1 MREVQNK
8 KSRGPGQA
16 AFIFIFVTV
25 VLDMMAV
32 GIVAPVL
39 PKLIIEFEQGDVVRA
54 AGYVGLFAT
63 LWAAMQFIFAPIIG
77 AASDHFGRRPV
88 ILLSNLGLGLDY
100 LLMAL
105 APSVSWL
112 LIGRLVSGITSAS
125 YPTAG
130 AYIADVTAPQDRAA
144 RFGMLGAAFG
154 LGFIVGPA
162 LGGVLG
168 GIDLRLPFWVAGGL
182 SLANA
187 AYGFFILPESLP
199 VERRRRFSLRQ
210 AHVFGAIRL
219 LRSHGELLGLAGAL
233 FVMALAHEV
242 LPNIFVLYTDQRYGW
257 DESTVGAALAAV
269 GLGSVIVSTL
279 LVRPLVRRMGE
290 RRAAMLGLACGIVGC
305 CIFALAPTGGS
316 FLIGIAFVAMWG
328 LAGPSFQ
335 SLMSRRVDQTEQG
348 QLQGAI
354 GSIRALTGM
363 LGPLLFTQV
372 FAGSVRIGGPI
383 ALGAP
388 YFLAALLLLTALILG
403 ARVLPHGPARQ
414 HA

>member
-1 MREVQNK
+1 MQNND
-8 KSRGPGQA
+8 SRGPGQA

-39 PKLIIEFEQGDVVRA
+39 PKLVVEFEHGDVARA

-63 LWAAMQFIFAPIIG
+63 LWAAMQFIFAPLIG

-100 LLMAL
+100 LVMAL
-105 APSVSWL
+105 APSVGWL
-112 LIGRLVSGITSAS
+112 LVGRLVSGITSAS

-130 AYIADVTAPQDRAA
+130 AYIADVTRPEERAA
-144 RFGMLGAAFG
+144 KFGMLGAAFG

-162 LGGVLG
+162 LGGWLG
-168 GIDLRLPFWVAGGL
+168 SFDLRLPFWVAGGL

-187 AYGFFILPESLP
+187 AYGLFILPESLP
-199 VERRRRFSLRQ
+199 PERRRRFSLRH
-210 AHVFGAIRL
+210 AHVFGALKL
-219 LRSHGELLGLAGAL
+219 LRSHGELAGLAGAM
-233 FVMALAHEV
+233 FMMALAHEA
-242 LPNIFVLYTDQRYGW
+242 LPNVFALYTFQRYGW
-257 DESTVGAALAAV
+257 EERSVGAALAAV

-279 LVRPLVRRMGE
+279 LVRQLVRRVGE
-290 RRAAMLGLACGIVGC
+290 RRAAIAGLACGILGC
-305 CIFALAPTGGS
+305 CVFALAPNGS
-316 FLIGIAFVAMWG
+316 VFLVGIAFVALWG

-335 SLMSRRVDQTEQG
+335 SLMTHRVSASEQG

-354 GSIRALTGM
+354 GSIRAMTGM

-372 FAGSVRIGGPI
+372 FAGSVRLGGASSAVI
-383 ALGAP
+383 GAP
-388 YFLAALLLLTALILG
+388 YFLAAFLLLTALVLG
-403 ARVLPHGPARQ
+403 ARVLPRPAEEP
-414 HA
+414 A